1 MPSLDWK
8 TGFLKDIPIS
18 GNDLKHFI
26 STIQG
31 YPAGMQVSGT
41 YRLAK
46 EPLVSGGGLS
56 GHFPLG
62 IPRCTPVSVSIDRPS
77 QNIKLTVSQLT
88 SDGVTIWAAKESE
101 SLPLAI

>member
-46 EPLVSGGGLS
+46 EPLVSGGGYQ
-56 GHFPLG
+56 
-62 IPRCTPVSVSIDRPS
+62 D
-77 QNIKLTVSQLT
+77 T
-88 SDGVTIWAAKESE
+88 SLLVYLDV
-101 SLPLAI
+101 LLLVLV